1 MKARRLVLLIFIFSN
16 LVVFN
21 KLTAQFRSEIEI
33 VKSITSAKNANEKFQ
48 FQIELVQ
55 FYLNSNLEKA
65 QAKLNELKKNTGRKT
80 GNEANLLKLAE
91 MRYYLQI
98 KDFLSFQN
106 CQNGLQL
113 SNFKNSLSQ
122 IEYLSL
128 VGSYKREK
136 QDFDQALLIHKQALT
151 IAKKVRN
158 NYVSAEILRNMSLDF
173 AYLDKKDSALFYSNR
188 SITIARKTNILS
200 GILSECFNSQALI
213 YRHFNQID
221 IGIAKNILALE
232 ISETTSN
239 NEKLSRFNRE
249 IGISQLDI
257 QNWGD
262 AEKYFQKSL
271 SFAKSFKD
279 NAQIALALINLAAVE
294 HGKKNYIE
302 SKKLAREAELY
313 IVKSNNIESIGDIDN
328 FIGILYNDLGDY
340 KEAAIRLNKALVNY
354 ESIGNRLKIANVYHH
369 VGKVLL
375 AQGKFVEAEN
385 FLNRS
390 ITTQKELHKLGLIHL
405 SYKVLSDLYLKK
417 NNVSEAYKY
426 LTFYVQY
433 LDSNNMLQSARSIA
447 ELNETFKTQE
457 QLQTINLQSDSIKRA
472 KEKQDLTNSKLE
484 NTQLR
489 NMYQLIMIIFILIFI
504 LAGGLILKN
513 YWNRSK
519 LLQLQKETE
528 MSQTLLRSQMNPH
541 FIFNAMTVIQSYI
554 YDNDPSKSSKFLV
567 NFSRLMRLILENS
580 SKEFI
585 SLETEIEIL
594 QKYLTTQKLRFE
606 DRFDFDISVHPDL
619 AIGET
624 LIPPMITQPF
634 IENSIEHGQ
643 LHTIDGG
650 FIRIVFSISNNM
662 LHIEISDN
670 GIGRKKA
677 SQNKKSK
684 EHHSMAM
691 NITEERIS
699 ILNKKYL
706 TNGKIEIS
714 DFDENKETGT
724 VINIEIPLK
733 FKNQITEA

>member
-1 MKARRLVLLIFIFSN
+1 MKARRLVLFIFIFSN

-55 FYLNSNLEKA
+55 CYLNSNLEKA

-80 GNEANLLKLAE
+80 GHEANLLKLAE

-113 SNFKNSLSQ
+113 SNFKNSLSK

-279 NAQIALALINLAAVE
+279 NAQIALALINLAAVQ
-294 HGKKNYIE
+294 HGKKIT
-302 SKKLAREAELY
+302 
-313 IVKSNNIESIGDIDN
+313 
-328 FIGILYNDLGDY
+328 
-340 KEAAIRLNKALVNY
+340 LN
-354 ESIGNRLKIANVYHH
+354 
-369 VGKVLL
+369 
-375 AQGKFVEAEN
+375 
-385 FLNRS
+385 
-390 ITTQKELHKLGLIHL
+390 QK
-405 SYKVLSDLYLKK
+405 
-417 NNVSEAYKY
+417 N
-426 LTFYVQY
+426 
-433 LDSNNMLQSARSIA
+433 
-447 ELNETFKTQE
+447 
-457 QLQTINLQSDSIKRA
+457 
-472 KEKQDLTNSKLE
+472 
-484 NTQLR
+484 
-489 NMYQLIMIIFILIFI
+489 
-504 LAGGLILKN
+504 
-513 YWNRSK
+513 
-519 LLQLQKETE
+519 
-528 MSQTLLRSQMNPH
+528 
-541 FIFNAMTVIQSYI
+541 
-554 YDNDPSKSSKFLV
+554 
-567 NFSRLMRLILENS
+567 
-580 SKEFI
+580 
-585 SLETEIEIL
+585 
-594 QKYLTTQKLRFE
+594 
-606 DRFDFDISVHPDL
+606 
-619 AIGET
+619 
-624 LIPPMITQPF
+624 
-634 IENSIEHGQ
+634 
-643 LHTIDGG
+643 
-650 FIRIVFSISNNM
+650 
-662 LHIEISDN
+662 
-670 GIGRKKA
+670 
-677 SQNKKSK
+677 
-684 EHHSMAM
+684 
-691 NITEERIS
+691 
-699 ILNKKYL
+699 
-706 TNGKIEIS
+706 
-714 DFDENKETGT
+714 
-724 VINIEIPLK
+724 
-733 FKNQITEA
+733 